1 MKDVEKS
8 PKSRAVARQR
18 DCIQALTASGAG
30 APDFTPA
37 QWRWLKA
44 RTREFEKDY
53 RATHTLIAG
62 L

>member
-1 MKDVEKS
+1 MKDVEK
-8 PKSRAVARQR
+8 PLKSRAVARQR
-18 DCIQALTASGAG
+18 DRLQAPTESGAG

-37 QWRWLKA
+37 QWQWLKA

-53 RATHTLIAG
+53 RPTRTLIEG